1 MAADLKNFYLE
12 KRAEGW
18 RLVDSR
24 CAKPRYLEINLQ
36 KGSLGYRQKRLTQSK
51 DPLKK
56 ILGIKFPPPPNTYL
70 IDATA
75 GLGKDAW
82 LFAQLGLQ
90 VSAIERNELLY
101 SLLAHALSQ
110 NTSQDFLKLYFGD
123 SRHLIPQL
131 AKTHHPA
138 FIYLDPMFPPRL
150 KSALVKKNMQMLEAL
165 VGEDP
170 DAEELLEVSLKHAT
184 QRVIV
189 KRPIYAPPLLKA
201 PHFSNPGKTT
211 RFDIYPTH
219 TPHFTQIEV

>member
-1 MAADLKNFYLE
+1 MADRKNFYLE

-18 RLVDSR
+18 RLVDAR
-24 CAKPRYLEINLQ
+24 GVKPQYLEIDLQ
-36 KGSLGYRQKRLTQSK
+36 KGSLGYRQKRLAKSK

-90 VSAIERNELLY
+90 VLAIERNELLY
-101 SLLAHALSQ
+101 SLLSHALNQ
-110 NTSQDFLKLYFGD
+110 NTSQDFLKLHFGD
-123 SRHLIPQL
+123 SHHVIPQL
-131 AKTHHPA
+131 AKIHRPA
-138 FIYLDPMFPPRL
+138 FIYLDPMFPPRR
-150 KSALVKKNMQMLEAL
+150 KSALVKKNMQILEAL

-170 DAEELLEVSLKHAT
+170 DAEELLELSLKHAT

-189 KRPIYAPPLLKA
+189 KRPTYAPFLLKK
-201 PHFSNPGKTT
+201 PTFSHAGKTT
-211 RFDIYPTH
+211 RFDIYLP
-219 TPHFTQIEV
+219 